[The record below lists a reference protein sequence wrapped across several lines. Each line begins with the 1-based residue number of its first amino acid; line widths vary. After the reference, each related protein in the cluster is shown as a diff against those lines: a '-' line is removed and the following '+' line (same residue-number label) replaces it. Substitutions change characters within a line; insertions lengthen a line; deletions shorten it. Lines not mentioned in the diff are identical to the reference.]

1 MNRHNVH
8 PAEEHAEE
16 SYLASLSDL
25 MVGML
30 FFFIIL
36 LMAFALNYHAAEKE
50 SDDAKKESNDAKK
63 ESNDAKKESNDAKKE
78 SAEQSMVFHL
88 KSEAAERERQ
98 LLIAKEEHLTLEL
111 ATLKR
116 ERDVLV
122 GVTNELTNND
132 AKRADM
138 LRRIKAE
145 LERQHI
151 EVILDEENGSLLLP
165 EQRYFEKGDDLLKP
179 DGREKI
185 AKLGRVLE
193 PIVAEFVQSG
203 SNARLEAVLV
213 EGHTDNDPVRGGPK
227 KDNWN
232 LSAQRAL
239 NTFSVMRESAPA
251 LDELKNARGQRIFAV
266 SGYGETR
273 PVHDNATE
281 EHKTENRR
289 IALRFL
295 MSAPTR
301 KEREDAQKRANPA
314 PP

>member
-1 MNRHNVH
+1 MNRHVFH
-8 PAEEHAEE
+8 AAEEHAEE

-36 LMAFALNYHAAEKE
+36 LMAFALNYHAAEEKQE
-50 SDDAKKESNDAKK
+50 RQQMD
-63 ESNDAKKESNDAKKE
+63 
-78 SAEQSMVFHL
+78 FRL
-88 KSEAAERERQ
+88 KSEGTERERQ
-98 LLIAKEEHLTLEL
+98 KLIEEKERLTLEL
-111 ATLKR
+111 SAR
-116 ERDVLV
+116 QH
-122 GVTNELTNND
+122 ELTVQQRELARVTDALTSND
-132 AKRADM
+132 KTRAEM
-138 LRRIKAE
+138 LRRIAE
-145 LERQHI
+145 ELKRQQI

-165 EQRYFEKGDDLLKP
+165 EQRYFEKGDDQLKP

-185 AKLGRVLE
+185 IKLGRVLE
-193 PIVAEFVQSG
+193 PILKEFRQGG
-203 SNARLEAVLV
+203 SKARLEAVLV

-239 NTFSVMRESAPA
+239 NTFTVMRDSAPG
-251 LDELKNARGQRIFAV
+251 LDELSNERGQRIFAV

-273 PVHDNATE
+273 PLHDNATE

-301 KEREDAQKRANPA
+301 KEREDAQQRMNPN
-314 PP
+314 PL